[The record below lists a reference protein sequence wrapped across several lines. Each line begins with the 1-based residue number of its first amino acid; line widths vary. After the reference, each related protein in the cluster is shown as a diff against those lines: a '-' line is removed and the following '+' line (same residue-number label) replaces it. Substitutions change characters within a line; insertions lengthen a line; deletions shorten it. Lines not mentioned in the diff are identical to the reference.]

1 MPIRWR
7 LAIAFAA
14 AAAAAFAL
22 GSWLFISGLS
32 SAQLGVID
40 SQLALQLSRAG
51 TYLNA
56 GGQSGAPAAAASS
69 APGEYLIQ
77 VIDATGHV
85 RGASADAGTVPLVT
99 AGELRQARQG
109 RISVSQ
115 MVDDENTRI
124 TAAPLASHPGW
135 TAVAGVSLEAFDS
148 TMSQAAR
155 ELAAGGGCFIVIA
168 CVGAYGLA
176 RAALSPVE
184 RLRRQVAALSERDG
198 EAGLEVPATRDE
210 IAALAAT
217 MNDLLGRLRRALSR
231 QRAFVADASHE
242 LRTPLAVLRGELE
255 LASRPGR
262 SREELAAAVHNA
274 AAEADRLARITTDL
288 LLLARSDEDQLSLRL
303 EQAEV
308 RPLLARSAELAG
320 PRLAEAGISCRV
332 DAPAGLRAR
341 IDPDRI
347 REAVDNLLD
356 NALRYAPSGSVIVL
370 AARASGSDLEVEV
383 GDDGPGFPAGFLP
396 HAFERF
402 RRPDSGR
409 ARDHGGAGLGLAIVQ
424 AIAVAHGG
432 VAAARNKP
440 GGGAVVGLRLPAG
453 SLPGCCWPHLVKV
466 ALTQGLRQG
475 YLDVMPI
482 SRKSARD
489 ADWAKNLRCSF
500 CGKDKHAVAKLI
512 AGPGV
517 YICDECVDLC
527 DRILA
532 EELAHV
538 RSQSVPELGSP
549 AEQSDDEL
557 LASLARIQAVAS
569 QADAALHDHVGSL
582 RDRGVSWTR
591 IGAAVGVSKQAAW
604 ERFSGED

>member
-1 MPIRWR
+1 MRRSDGTTWRRSGAWVTGFVTPTPDNGMPIRWR

-14 AAAAAFAL
+14 AAAAVFAL

-40 SQLALQLSRAG
+40 SQLALQLSQAG

-56 GGQSGAPAAAASS
+56 GGQSGAPATAANSAS
-69 APGEYLIQ
+69 GEYLVQ

-99 AGELRQARQG
+99 PGELRQARHG

-115 MVDDENTRI
+115 MVNDENTRI

-135 TAVAGVSLEAFDS
+135 TAIAGVSLEAFDS

-168 CVGAYGLA
+168 CAGAYGLA

-262 SREELAAAVHNA
+262 SREALAAAVHSA

-320 PRLAEAGISCRV
+320 PRLAEAGLSCRI
-332 DAPAGLRAR
+332 DAPAALRAR

-356 NALRYAPSGSVIVL
+356 NALRYAPAGSVIVL
-370 AARASGSDLEVEV
+370 TARVSGPDLEIEVE
-383 GDDGPGFPAGFLP
+383 DDGPGFPADFLA

-409 ARDHGGAGLGLAIVQ
+409 GRDQGGAGLGLAIVQ

-440 GGGAVVGLRLPAG
+440 DGGAVVGLRLPHA
-453 SLPGCCWPHLVKV
+453 
-466 ALTQGLRQG
+466 
-475 YLDVMPI
+475 
-482 SRKSARD
+482 AR
-489 ADWAKNLRCSF
+489 F
-500 CGKDKHAVAKLI
+500 
-512 AGPGV
+512 
-517 YICDECVDLC
+517 
-527 DRILA
+527 
-532 EELAHV
+532 
-538 RSQSVPELGSP
+538 
-549 AEQSDDEL
+549 
-557 LASLARIQAVAS
+557 
-569 QADAALHDHVGSL
+569 
-582 RDRGVSWTR
+582 
-591 IGAAVGVSKQAAW
+591 
-604 ERFSGED
+604 